1 MVIKKTWIESSEN
14 RSKLCAE
21 ILISKDAVERWKK
34 NSQIIDKNIE
44 LRYRMDEFKSEDR
57 FVMWYSVP
65 NEYAYSLCSERADA
79 FMVACLYFAMLS
91 EEDLI
96 SEVPVTSALLYQLEY
111 MINRAMHN
119 TSRNLRKISIKGLP
133 ADPIEKSA
141 HFNGTGGS
149 CGVDSFTSILLGL
162 EKDIPESHRL
172 THLVICNTGALN
184 FDGYG
189 ADIPLSEWRKKTEKE
204 FSERIAIAKNA
215 AKELSLKVVDIDSN
229 VSEFYQGAFLFS
241 HYYRNCSAVLATQ
254 KMWCNYYHASAGC
267 GIYIDID
274 LGFKSEV
281 PDLIVLP
288 NISIPGLQFYSGGS
302 EMNRIDKTMYI
313 ADNSTVQRYLNVCA
327 YETVNCGHCAKCER
341 TMIILDLLGKL
352 DNFHEAFEDREY
364 FYKNRWK
371 LMGRIL
377 DAKKDTL
384 FYSEIKK
391 YVRDNK
397 IKLGS
402 KAWIYHFLY
411 PVRWLRWVLVKLLNR
426 G

>member
-1 MVIKKTWIESSEN
+1 MIIKKMWIESSES

-34 NSQIIDKNIE
+34 NSRAIDKNIG

-111 MINRAMHN
+111 MINRAMHK
-119 TSRNLRKISIKGLP
+119 TSGLKKISVKGLP
-133 ADPIEKSA
+133 ADPVEKSE

-162 EKDIPESHRL
+162 EKDVPDSHRL
-172 THLVICNTGALN
+172 THLVVCNTGALN

-204 FSERIAIAKNA
+204 FSERIEIAKNA

-241 HYYRNCSAVLATQ
+241 HSYRNCSAVLATQ
-254 KMWCNYYHASAGC
+254 KMWSNYYYSSAGH
-267 GIYIDID
+267 GVYIDVNLESLAAGAD
-274 LGFKSEV
+274 LV
-281 PDLIVLP
+281 VLP

-302 EMNRIDKTMYI
+302 EMSRFDKTMYI
-313 ADNSTVQRYLNVCA
+313 ADNSTVQRYLNVCS
-327 YETVNCGHCAKCER
+327 YDTVNCGHCDKCER

-352 DNFHEAFEDREY
+352 DNFHEAFKDREY
-364 FYKNRWK
+364 FYKKRWK

-377 DAKKDTL
+377 DAKKDDL
-384 FYSEIKK
+384 FYNEMKN

-397 IKLGS
+397 IKLGA

-411 PVRWLRWVLVKLLNR
+411 PVRRLRWMLVKLLKR